1 MLSANVTGVELKG
14 IRPRQFREFKIAV
27 AFRFVAG
34 IVFVVVWID
43 ENAVANPADK
53 QEHHDFLDDRFVCP
67 ALEQSDPERLQ
78 NALHWINMIFSE
90 IN

>member
-14 IRPRQFREFKIAV
+14 IRPRQFREFEIAV
-27 AFRFVAG
+27 AFVAG

-43 ENAVANPADK
+43 ENAVANPADE
-53 QEHHDFLDDRFVCP
+53 QDHHDFLDDRFVRP

-78 NALHWINMIFSE
+78 NAFHRVNMIFSE